1 MTLASHVVNPMPRPT
16 AINITNEQHA
26 LSEHNEFN
34 DHNELND
41 HSNLLLNDHKKD
53 VSVERVNMHP
63 PSNDALIV
71 LMTPPLLC
79 DKTIVDDY
87 QVS

>member
-1 MTLASHVVNPMPRPT
+1 LTLASRVVNPMPRPT

-41 HSNLLLNDHKKD
+41 HSQLDAHSNLALNGHIDD
-53 VSVERVNMHP
+53 ASVERVNMF
-63 PSNDALIV
+63 
-71 LMTPPLLC
+71 
-79 DKTIVDDY
+79 
-87 QVS
+87 